1 MEGQMTKLESIALI
15 GYGEVGQILAAD
27 LHTAGIRRIA
37 AWDTSFADSRSAPA
51 RALAVRHVQAEQS
64 AMAASA
70 GAQLVISA
78 VTAAQTVAAA
88 QAFTTLQGAWFLD
101 LNSVSPQ
108 TKQAAAAHIEKC
120 GGKYVEGAV
129 MAPISPKRS
138 GTAILLGG
146 PHAGAFASVA
156 HSIGFTGAQ
165 FFSAEV
171 GQASAAKMC
180 RSVIVK
186 GLEALLG
193 ECMLAAHSYGVTQSV
208 VESLRDLFPRNDWRA
223 MARYMIGRSL
233 VHGARRAEEMREVA
247 RTLDAV
253 GVEPRMSLACSQW
266 QDWAPRHK
274 ALADRQSLEELLEAM
289 LGADGARGRR

>member
-1 MEGQMTKLESIALI
+1 MSTLQSIALI
-15 GYGEVGQILAAD
+15 GYGEVGQILAND
-27 LHTAGIRRIA
+27 LHTGGIGRIA
-37 AWDTSFADSRSAPA
+37 VWDTLFADARSGPS
-51 RALAVRHVQAEQS
+51 RALASSPAQAATD

-78 VTAAQTVAAA
+78 VTSAQTVAAA
-88 QAFTTLQGAWFLD
+88 QAITALQGAWFLD
-101 LNSVSPQ
+101 LNSVAPQ
-108 TKQAAAAHIEKC
+108 TKQAAAAHIEAC

-146 PHAGAFASVA
+146 PHAAAFVSVA
-156 HSIGFTGAQ
+156 HGVGLTGAQ
-165 FFSAEV
+165 FFSGEV

-208 VESLRDLFPRNDWRA
+208 VDSLRDLFPRNDWRA

-233 VHGARRAEEMREVA
+233 VHGTRRAEEMREVA
-247 RTLDAV
+247 RTLAAV
-253 GVEPRMSLACSQW
+253 GVEPRMSEACARW
-266 QDWAPRHK
+266 QEWAPRHK
-274 ALADRQSLEELLEAM
+274 ALADRQALEELLEAM
-289 LGADGARGRR
+289 LAAGGARGGR